1 MCVTNQENCVT
12 VSFQFQTMSV
22 TYQVNYHIK
31 FSEYVCDISGK
42 LYHCMIPFSDNVCDI
57 SGQLPCQR
65 SRRRKKMGGK
75 RTEKITAVRVTTTT
89 LPVNRLTATDYNAA
103 AFAYFLTMGVTYLKN
118 CITLSSHFPTMPMT
132 YQTSLLEVWIVFELF
147 FLYSLFE
154 LNIVFSFSNQSLVV
168 STETKKKVTWT
179 WSKSNSKTH
188 IPTGSVFKLF
198 FLFPIGITIHFFWF
212 LVLQSLL

>member
-1 MCVTNQENCVT
+1 M
-12 VSFQFQTMSV
+12 
-22 TYQVNYHIK
+22 
-31 FSEYVCDISGK
+31 CDISGK
-42 LYHCMIPFSDNVCDI
+42 QYHCIIPFSDNVCDI

-118 CITLSSHFPTMPMT
+118 CITLSSHFLTMPVT

-154 LNIVFSFSNQSLVV
+154 LNIVFSFSNQSLVA
-168 STETKKKVTWT
+168 SIGTKK
-179 WSKSNSKTH
+179 SN
-188 IPTGSVFKLF
+188 VN
-198 FLFPIGITIHFFWF
+198 TI
-212 LVLQSLL
+212 QI